1 LAALAPAAAL
11 ALAACTKPFVRPAPE
26 ELRLGETLRAELV
39 ARMGPPAAQGSMQR
53 NGKDIAVLSYT
64 FRSDSEKPHG
74 YDGVIPDRG
83 LIVFFHEER
92 LVGYEFNSTVEV
104 DHTDF
109 SARKMRSIV
118 KGRTTRAE
126 VAELLGRPSG
136 YLAFPMV
143 QTPTRGEAMLYAYR
157 ESRRVPFGAPM
168 VFSKALVI
176 SFDKNG
182 TVDDL
187 VYTTSGTP

>member
-26 ELRLGETLRAELV
+26 ELRIGETTQAEVV
-39 ARMGPPAAQGSMQR
+39 ARMGARGAQGSMER
-53 NGKDIAVLSYT
+53 NGRTVAIVSYT
-64 FRSDSEKPHG
+64 YTYDWEKPHG
-74 YDGVIPDRG
+74 YDGIIPSRT
-83 LIVFFHEER
+83 LNFFFHDGR
-92 LVGYEFNSTVEV
+92 LVGHEFTSTVAS

-109 SARKMRSIV
+109 DLRGMRSIV

-126 VAELLGRPSG
+126 VARLLGPPAG
-136 YLAFPMV
+136 TLAFPV
-143 QTPTRGEAMLYAYR
+143 VKTASGGEAMLYAYR

-176 SFDKNG
+176 SFDEREI
-182 TVDDL
+182 VDDL